1 MLTSILA
8 ASFFSL
14 TNGSE
19 SVVSELSLL
28 GAKSARQ
35 VSFKVDKSQLHYAYG
50 FLGEKISLDGNILF
64 TSQSVSA
71 LVDLNS
77 GKLLWE
83 ERIQCGD
90 RPNSKLW
97 TVGTMSQW
105 GHLHPYRQLFDCGL
119 LEMEN
124 FGRWFSLGS
133 TMTSAAIVDIDP
145 KSRKD
150 PPNRLIP
157 LAKKVSIM
165 TTNPGQFRVRCL
177 PGGDLECLVYAGN
190 IRNNCYIEVWKV
202 AKGTNKITK
211 TNPRMKMPMNTGKR
225 PVSVDLIHRRILYF
239 NDSKREYSEYD
250 CKTNQFGDLPYQSP
264 SLSSLYYW
272 HGLLAQSFPNAG
284 MRIYS
289 EDRKKISPVMPYF
302 FIANNSNQTY
312 LLVQRRSDDSYWL
325 VRC

>member
-8 ASFFSL
+8 ISLFSL
-14 TNGSE
+14 ADGSE

-35 VSFKVDKSQLHYAYG
+35 VSFKADKRPNSS
-50 FLGEKISLDGNILF
+50 FRRLGEKISLDGKVLF
-64 TSQSVSA
+64 TGESESP
-71 LVDLNS
+71 LVDLQTGN
-77 GKLLWE
+77 LIWW
-83 ERIQCGD
+83 ERIQIGD
-90 RPNSKLW
+90 GRGRNEW
-97 TVGTMSQW
+97 IVGTMSQW
-105 GHLHPYRQLFDCGL
+105 GHMPNLGHMDDVGL
-119 LEMEN
+119 REMESID
-124 FGRWFSLGS
+124 RWFTLGKNN
-133 TMTSAAIVDIDP
+133 TIVDIDP
-145 KSRKD
+145 KSRKN

-165 TTNPGQFRVRCL
+165 TTNPGQFSIQCL
-177 PGGDLECLVYAGN
+177 PGGDLECLVYAGD

-272 HGLLAQSFPNAG
+272 HGLLVQSFPNAG

-289 EDRKKISPVMPYF
+289 EDRKKISPIVRYYL
-302 FIANNSNQTY
+302 IANNSSQTY
-312 LLVQRRSDDSYWL
+312 FLVQRLSDDSYWL